1 MTYISMRYI
10 RDLCILCFGFASI
23 VLAIPARARNSSI
36 SLLDVIKPQDIGIL
50 RGFRGR
56 ALPERATVWF
66 LYRAQL
72 ELYRRTVRL
81 GGDADLPIWDVKTT
95 DDRKLELKIRRFD
108 AAQTTMT
115 IGSSFYAIYYI
126 LQTELV
132 PQQPEDGFW
141 ELEWTIIN
149 KAMSTGHEIPMG
161 HISLKITDA
170 QTLQ

>member
-1 MTYISMRYI
+1 MRSI

-23 VLAIPARARNSSI
+23 VPAFPTSAKNYST
-36 SLLDVIKPQDIGIL
+36 SLLDVIKPQDIGFL

-56 ALPERATVWF
+56 ALPEKATVWF

-81 GGDADLPIWDVKTT
+81 SGDADLPFWDVKTT
-95 DDRKLELKIRRFD
+95 DDYKLELKIQRFD
-108 AAQTTMT
+108 AAQNTMT

-132 PQQPEDGFW
+132 PKKPEDGFW
-141 ELEWTIIN
+141 ELEWTILN
-149 KAMSTGHEIPMG
+149 RAMLPGSEIPIG
-161 HISLKITDA
+161 HISLKIGDA
-170 QTLQ
+170 QILR